1 MYDPKLKEAMEE
13 IKAIIKK
20 YDCAAS
26 VLIQSKAHAEYLY
39 ELSPSWSCVTLTP
52 DGQCRVKAQ
61 AKTGPPE
68 EAERLRASTGMLMG
82 FMDHGIKMQKNMETV
97 IQMLI
102 DNGISF
108 NHFTIEE

>member
-1 MYDPKLKEAMEE
+1 MPDLKLKEAMEE
-13 IKAIIKK
+13 IKTIIKK

-26 VLIQSKAHAEYLY
+26 VLLQSQAHAEYLY

-52 DGQCRVKAQ
+52 DGHCRVKAK

-68 EAERLRASTGMLMG
+68 EAERLRISTGMLMG
-82 FMDHGIKMQKNMETV
+82 FIDHGIKQQKDMETV

-102 DNGISF
+102 DNGIQF
-108 NHFTIEE
+108 NHYTREE